1 MEITS
6 FYEPLGDDRY
16 HATRA
21 TESPWDR
28 RLQHG
33 SPPTALLAYALERAH
48 PRDDVRVARV
58 NAEFLGPIPRDT
70 ARVRTAVT
78 RPGKRIE
85 MLEAT
90 LEDER
95 SGRPVATVRVWRIA
109 VKADAELE
117 RRAALSAE
125 PAVLPAT
132 AASELFGIP
141 KGDWGYA
148 DAVEWRFIS
157 GGPNELGPASVWSRP
172 RIPLIAGEALT
183 PLDRIL
189 LVADSANGV
198 SGVLPFSD
206 WLFVPPTL
214 SIALLRHA
222 AGEWVRLDA
231 ETALGPDGNGVTTF
245 TLADRSGYLGGGTQ
259 ALLVE
264 RRT

>member
-1 MEITS
+1 MEFTS
-6 FYEPLGDDRY
+6 FYEPLGDGRY
-16 HATRA
+16 SATRA

-33 SPPTALLAYALERAH
+33 SPPTALLVHEIERAY
-48 PRDDVRVARV
+48 PRADVRVARI

-70 ARVRTAVT
+70 ARIRTAIA

-90 LEDER
+90 LLDER
-95 SGRPVATVRVWRIA
+95 SGRDVATVRVWRIA
-109 VKADAELE
+109 VQADAELE

-125 PAVLPAT
+125 PAGLPDAPVLA
-132 AASELFGIP
+132 LFGIP
-141 KGDWGYA
+141 AGDWGYA
-148 DAVEWRFIS
+148 DAIEWRFAR
-157 GGPNELGPASVWSRP
+157 GGPTEFGPASVWTRP
-172 RIPLIAGEALT
+172 RIPLVAGEPLG

-189 LVADSANGV
+189 VVADSANGV
-198 SGVLPFSD
+198 SNVLPFSD

-214 SIALLRHA
+214 SIALQRHA
-222 AGEWVRLDA
+222 AGEWVNLDA
-231 ETALGPDGNGVTTF
+231 TTTLGPDGHGVSTF

-264 RRT
+264 RRI